1 MTSFKGIY
9 FLVSTQRYFVNFFH
23 LQVDQVAVRSAL
35 LFHSL
40 EFLKYKKKKE
50 HCFVDEFLQ
59 ISQ

>member
-50 HCFVDEFLQ
+50 HCFVD
-59 ISQ
+59 